1 MLDEYECHAIA
12 GSQRTHEL
20 PAGIEATGRRT
31 DADDWKILE
40 SSTGGPRAESVRELV
55 DDRLVLACLG
65 RLIGMAELSLGGG
78 LPPDKTLNLTV
89 PRLVH
94 RSVFIGAQYPQI
106 SALGLAAARVTC
118 ETFE

>member
-1 MLDEYECHAIA
+1 M
-12 GSQRTHEL
+12 
-20 PAGIEATGRRT
+20 
-31 DADDWKILE
+31 
-40 SSTGGPRAESVRELV
+40 
-55 DDRLVLACLG
+55 LACLG